1 MRLARDAWGLAKRS
15 VQGWLDDSASSMGAA
30 LAFYTLFSMAP
41 MLLVAIVIA
50 GAVFGRDQAQQL
62 LISQLADVL
71 GSRAAGGIRYLV
83 QATSHHGRFLPAAV
97 GAVTAVI
104 GAATVFNELKTDL
117 DRIWRCHEN
126 RAKGFFAVVRKR
138 LLSILMVVAVAL
150 LLLFSLLVSALM
162 SAIGE
167 DLFGARIETLRALEF
182 AGSFVVVT
190 GLFAMIYKMLPSTR
204 IAWGDVW
211 MGAAVTSI
219 LFWAGKALIAFYLAH
234 NAVGSMYG
242 AAGAI
247 IVLIA
252 WVYYSA
258 QIFFLGAEFTRQ
270 YALRHG
276 SHQDDPDLPIAHTP
290 REEMIVERARR
301 LVKGED
307 PVLGKE
313 AVRGR

>member
-1 MRLARDAWGLAKRS
+1 MTLARDAWGLAKRS
-15 VQGWLDDSASSMGAA
+15 VQGWLDDGAGSMGAA
-30 LAFYTLFSMAP
+30 VAFYTLFSMAP
-41 MLLVAIVIA
+41 MILVAIVIA
-50 GAVFGRDQAQQL
+50 GAFFGREQAQQL

-71 GSRAAGGIRYLV
+71 GPKAAGGIRFLV
-83 QATSHHGRFLPAAV
+83 QATTNHGRFLPAAV
-97 GAVTAVI
+97 GAVTVLI

-117 DRIWRCHEN
+117 DRIWRCHAT
-126 RAKGFFAVVRKR
+126 RAKGLLAVLRKR
-138 LLSILMVVAVAL
+138 LLTLVMVVLVGL

-162 SAIGE
+162 SALGE
-167 DLFGARIETLRALEF
+167 QLFGARIETLRALEF
-182 AGSFVVVT
+182 AGSFLVIT
-190 GLFAMIYKMLPSTR
+190 GLFATIYKLLPSAR

-219 LFWAGKALIAFYLAH
+219 LFWLGKALIAVYLAH

-252 WVYYSA
+252 WVYYTA
-258 QIFFLGAEFTRQ
+258 QIFFLGAEFTRE

-276 SHQDDPDLPIAHTP
+276 SHQDDPDLPIAHTDG
-290 REEMIVERARR
+290 EEVIVERARR

-307 PVLGKE
+307 PVLGRTR
-313 AVRGR
+313 AT